1 MDKLRHLKRQM
12 MQQTLQAVRLAHLG
26 SAATLCATPGAVAH
40 GAAVAVGRG
49 RGRCAPEWCQPW
61 LTHTSQV
68 GIADATDDDEFKSL
82 LVRSP
87 ARSAAQLGAGG

>member
-1 MDKLRHLKRQM
+1 
-12 MQQTLQAVRLAHLG
+12 
-26 SAATLCATPGAVAH
+26 
-40 GAAVAVGRG
+40 
-49 RGRCAPEWCQPW
+49 
-61 LTHTSQV
+61 LTHTYQV